1 MKKTIITFG
10 IACFTI
16 CTALGQSITLVPTS
30 SNQVLLRT
38 YGSQIASFSGY
49 HSEGNSSSPT
59 ATLNNK
65 ILAGMYGYGYGG
77 SFFTTTPNA
86 SIEFRASGNFNIIN
100 FGTEILFNTTPF
112 NSAFVRERMRIAE
125 NGNVGIGTS
134 TPNGELSFSNT
145 NNNRRILLYED
156 ANNEN
161 QFMGFGVNAQT
172 LRYQIPSLNNSHVFY
187 AGTSTT
193 NSNELMRITGTGNV
207 GIGAF
212 PGAKLEVNGF
222 TKLGSDAP
230 AIKQKLIT
238 GFNTPSS
245 EGASRLMPHGL
256 TPSKILSVNI
266 FVEAVESFSGLLYQT
281 PPNYVGSAEML
292 YSYAVTPTNI
302 ELTLTNTTSGNI
314 LSKPIKVFITYME

>member
-1 MKKTIITFG
+1 MKKTIISVCILFF
-10 IACFTI
+10 ASFT
-16 CTALGQSITLVPTS
+16 AFGQSITLVPTS
-30 SNQVLLRT
+30 SNQVSLRT

-49 HSEGNSSSPT
+49 HSEGSSSSPT

-77 SFFTTTPNA
+77 SFFNTTPNA

-100 FGTEILFNTTPF
+100 FGAEILFNTTPF
-112 NSAFVRERMRIAE
+112 NSAFIRERMRIAQ

-156 ANNEN
+156 ANNEE

-172 LRYQIPSLNNSHVFY
+172 LRYQIPAVSNSHVFY
-187 AGTSTT
+187 AGTSST

-222 TKLGSDAP
+222 TKLGSAAP
-230 AIKQKLIT
+230 AIKQKEIT
-238 GFNTPSS
+238 GFNTAAIDGGSAFVS
-245 EGASRLMPHGL
+245 HGL
-256 TPSKILSVNI
+256 TPDKILDVAI
-266 FVEAVESFSGLLYQT
+266 FVEAVESGLVSQIPPRFPRGVGFS
-281 PPNYVGSAEML
+281 
-292 YSYAVTPTNI
+292 YSYIINFTSI
-302 ELTLTNTTSGNI
+302 EVYLNDGANI
-314 LSKPIKVFITYME
+314 LNKPIRILITYKE

>member
-30 SNQVLLRT
+30 SNQVSLRT

-222 TKLGSDAP
+222 TKLGSAAP
-230 AIKQKLIT
+230 AIKQKEIT
-238 GFNTPSS
+238 GFNTAVADGGSTFV
-245 EGASRLMPHGL
+245 PHGL
-256 TPSKILSVNI
+256 TPNKILDVAI
-266 FVEAVESFSGLLYQT
+266 FVEAIESGLLSQI
-281 PPNYVGSAEML
+281 PPRFPRGDGVS
-292 YSYAVTPTNI
+292 YSYLINHTFI
-302 ELTLTNTTSGNI
+302 EVYLNSGANI
-314 LSKPIKVFITYME
+314 LNKPIRILVTYKE